1 MKKIEKEDKKKD
13 NLHTK
18 NEKENDSKRKYLIIL
33 LLLLLICI
41 FGISV
46 TFGKDI
52 YENIENQIIE
62 TFKLDKPTSPV
73 IDGGSNDWKKESI
86 IKVVK
91 DAYTKNGLDYYEYC
105 ISENKSTKKCDFKKT
120 ETKNVK
126 ISVTGKYYVTFRAVD
141 KEGKKGNLSNTEVVF
156 IDNQNPVI
164 TNVIKKEITTNSIQ
178 IEVSAKDEHSGIEG
192 YYYSIDGSTYEK
204 GKSTYTYSN
213 LEIGKEYTIYVK
225 VVDKVGNIT
234 VLSMQVKTKENDNEI
249 TPNPT
254 DSPNPTESPLPTDNE
269 NGNQNSSNPTNN
281 GSTNPS
287 VTPTPTETP
296 APTTTPS
303 SAPTISPSPSTT
315 PTPDEEKENPVIN
328 LDKVPSSFT
337 YGEKYDLP
345 SYVSFGKD
353 TGTYSCVVE
362 GNEYKDTSTLK
373 IGKHLIVCTA
383 TSSKNIRVIVEKEVE
398 VVVETGSEEVWNG
411 WIRLNLYYPENSINW
426 QWRIGK
432 EGEIRDG
439 YENTEWQDYTGPI
452 LVKLE
457 DVENVYIRYD
467 LLGETYIVAPS
478 GKVAVDIEPDK
489 YTIKKDEKVKV
500 KIYYDSKAEIKEY
513 RIGTSEWKSYIDEF
527 EVEANTIIEARA
539 TRKEKVYNSDGDY
552 VYTKTITGT
561 DSVFISEYVEAGNN
575 GGTTSGGNTGS
586 IIYEPVT
593 RIDGTITTKPTN
605 DSKPSTYLAGPVIT
619 SNPSSEI
626 VSSVKVKVTPQEVAD
641 KIYIKIGNGN
651 YQEYTNEVEISN
663 NTVIRAYYIRR
674 SDGQVSDTSYYY
686 VQNIKKESKPY
697 VRIDTNPTNYL
708 NGTQKSVEVSI
719 SGSNYNRLLYS
730 LDGVIYQDYTNPIT
744 VTESST
750 IYAKGINDVGE
761 TIESLVIPTVE
772 APQIK
777 KNIDITISLNP
788 GKEEIEGLVNKTKVS
803 ISYDSK
809 ATKKYYKIGYFGE
822 WKEYAGEFEVTSNTT
837 VYAYATGNN
846 AVGRSDRSIS
856 FLTTGISNP
865 IINVNTTSKTQQVK
879 VTIDYDE
886 NAEITRYQIGN
897 GPLLDYN
904 GSFYVYENTTIRAYN
919 KNSLGYEAESKYT
932 INNIVSAPDYLVI
945 EKGKYFIIKL
955 NYPQQASVKEYKWK
969 ANGTW
974 KEYDSKGILLIKP
987 EYKDEF
993 DMTGKD
999 GIQVEDDKGNKVI
1012 FTDHYYL
1019 IDVPF
1024 SELMENL
1031 FMRWDSVRPSGPS
1044 IIVEPSTPTKE
1055 TEVIINYDKSL
1066 VKKYYKIVE
1075 EDGTDTGWLE
1085 YTGSFKINKNNSII
1099 YAKGETRNE
1108 IESNVSSKKV
1118 TNIDLIAPD
1127 INIKGDFT
1135 TPKQK
1140 VTVTV
1145 DATDNIMMYM
1155 VKWASGEHD
1164 AKYFKGNGESL
1175 RNYGNFKAEENGK
1188 YTIYAVDQ
1196 AGNETVKVIEVN
1208 NIDKEAP
1215 NIIIDVLTERYG
1227 TTAEVSIDYTDS
1239 KIKEY
1244 RIGKNSTEYKSY
1256 TDILTINANDVLS
1269 LVNEDGSLTIYARGT
1284 DEAGNVKEVSEDIYV
1299 LDLDA
1304 PKEPIIYAGAGYP
1317 ILTEYGVKLGADSY
1331 IVYDDTRDD
1340 IINYYSIDNGKTW
1353 KVYTGSFEIA
1363 SGTITAKSVKKVS
1376 GLTISTT
1383 KKVDMPSD
1391 ALGANAYDED
1401 ENTYVSKGIFY
1412 INVSDELYNKNIVI
1426 KYSSATNSNSM
1437 RNAPITINMLDG
1449 NNQILNTI
1457 SYSFKSSSIITN
1469 SSIKIENGTKKLQIS
1484 IPYSGVSWDYNFTL
1498 LREIAP
1504 YSIPTIQEYKY
1515 YPTLTEYGVE
1525 AGYNEVGINYFQ
1537 TSVDRFY
1544 RINEGEWKNY
1554 QDKLI
1559 HLEIG
1564 DKLEAKGID
1573 KYGVETNISSYTSN
1587 LPSDALGANAYDED
1601 ENTYV
1606 SKGIFY
1612 INVSDELYNK
1622 NIVIKYS
1629 SATNS
1634 NSMRNA
1640 PITIN
1645 MLDGNNQILNTISY
1659 SFKSSSIITNSSI
1672 KIENGTKKLQISIP
1686 YSGVSWDYNFTLL
1699 REIAPYS
1706 IPTMSENNYYSN
1718 LNLFGLENTYNEV
1731 VINYLSYF
1739 AKKLYSLDNGKT
1751 WLDYTEPFKAEAGI
1765 KIIAKAIDK
1774 DGNETEA
1781 ATYTV
1786 MGLTDNMPNEVFDN
1800 NKETSSFISKNST
1813 KSFGLNGVDNNTLR
1827 IYTTGTVSSNSY
1839 IKLFDNSNQ
1848 ELASISLNKNLTTLV
1863 IPTGSVKASVYS
1875 GSSTLTI
1882 TEINL
1887 RTNVIKDNSPLIEIN
1902 DVNWTVN
1909 KTIDIT
1915 YPEGYRNEYSLDLGE
1930 TWIEYLSPITMEKE
1944 TIVLA
1949 RVVDNDKVVSSSS
1962 FTITKI
1968 DDEEPT
1974 ISLDIP
1980 DKLHFNSNYSL
1991 PTSYTVGKSGGTP
2004 ICKIEDNFVNNT
2016 KDLKIGNYEITCLIT
2031 NGVNVTKTVSKTI
2044 EILSDAVYDYVGKEQ
2059 TYVVVKTGLYRLE
2072 TWGAQGADATTT
2084 YIGGYGG
2091 YSSGNIMLDE
2101 GTVLYINVGGM
2112 GGKYTYSANKVATA
2126 KGGYNGGGYGHV
2138 NSSNWDYRYL
2148 YAGGGATHIALKS
2161 GMLSSLEQEKDSIL
2175 VVSGGGGS
2183 GSAQRI
2189 SNDLYS
2195 YTKGGS
2201 GGGITG
2207 NSMLLV
2213 SRKWTCGIENSNT
2226 FYSTGGNQESGGIF
2240 AGCSSIYD
2248 SYNGLFGQGLLT
2260 QSSVNSNSADW
2271 GGGGGFYGGSI
2282 GAGGSGYIGN
2292 SLLTNK
2298 VMYCY
2303 NCEES
2308 DEETTKTIS
2317 TTNVSENPI
2326 SEYAKKGNGYAKIT
2340 YLGE

>member
-41 FGISV
+41 FGISI

-73 IDGGSNDWKKESI
+73 IDGGSNEWKKESI

-164 TNVIKKEITTNSIQ
+164 TNVVEKKITTNSIQ
-178 IEVSAKDEHSGIEG
+178 VEVSAKDEHSGIEG

-254 DSPNPTESPLPTDNE
+254 DSPNPTVSPLPTDNG
-269 NGNQNSSNPTNN
+269 NGNQNSSNPTDN

-296 APTTTPS
+296 VPTTTPS

-315 PTPDEEKENPVIN
+315 PIPDEEKEIPVIN

-362 GNEYKDTSTLK
+362 GKEYNDTSTLK

-383 TSSKNIRVIVEKEVE
+383 TSSKNIRLMVEKEVE
-398 VVVETGSEEVWNG
+398 VVVGTGSEEVWDG
-411 WIRLNLYYPENSINW
+411 WIRLNLYYPENSTNW

-478 GKVAVDIEPDK
+478 GKVAVDIEPNK
-489 YTIKKDEKVKV
+489 YTIKKGEKVKV

-513 RIGTSEWKSYIDEF
+513 RIGTSEWKSYTNEF

-575 GGTTSGGNTGS
+575 GGTTSGGSTGN
-586 IIYEPVT
+586 ITYEPVT
-593 RIDGTITTKPTN
+593 RIDGTITTKPTT

-619 SNPSSEI
+619 SSPSSEV
-626 VSSVKVKVTPQEVAD
+626 VSSVKVKVTPQEVSD

-730 LDGVIYQDYTNPIT
+730 LDGVIYQDYTDTIT

-809 ATKKYYKIGYFGE
+809 ATKKYYKIGYSGE
-822 WKEYAGEFEVTSNTT
+822 WKEYTGEFEVTSNIT
-837 VYAYATGNN
+837 VYAYATGNH
-846 AVGRSDRSIS
+846 AVGSSSRSIS

-865 IINVNTTSKTQQVK
+865 IIQVNTTSKTQQVK

-886 NAEITRYQIGN
+886 NAAITRYQIGN

-993 DMTGKD
+993 DITGKD

-1031 FMRWDSVRPSGPS
+1031 FMRWDSVRPSAPS
-1044 IIVEPSTPTKE
+1044 IIVEPSTPAKE
-1055 TEVIINYDKSL
+1055 AEVIINYDKSL

-1108 IESNVSSKKV
+1108 IESNVSSKKI

-1155 VKWASGEHD
+1155 VKWSSGEHGT
-1164 AKYFKGNGESL
+1164 KYFKDNGESL
-1175 RNYGNFKAEENGK
+1175 RNHGNFKAEENGK

-1196 AGNETVKVIEVN
+1196 AGNETVQVIEVS

-1256 TDILTINANDVLS
+1256 TDTLTINANDVLS

-1284 DEAGNVKEVSEDIYV
+1284 DESGNVKEVSEDIYV

-1383 KKVDMPSD
+1383 KKVYMPSD
-1391 ALGANAYDED
+1391 ALRPEAYDGNLDTSVDNPSNQYIFVSEEMMNKEALIINKTTAQQRDLKFYFYDED
-1401 ENTYVSKGIFY
+1401 EVQIGSIAIANNNTIKNTVITIPDKTHKIKISNGG
-1412 INVSDELYNKNIVI
+1412 SSWTASLYEIQPNTAPTIVGI
-1426 KYSSATNSNSM
+1426 KYN
-1437 RNAPITINMLDG
+1437 
-1449 NNQILNTI
+1449 
-1457 SYSFKSSSIITN
+1457 
-1469 SSIKIENGTKKLQIS
+1469 
-1484 IPYSGVSWDYNFTL
+1484 
-1498 LREIAP
+1498 
-1504 YSIPTIQEYKY
+1504 
-1515 YPTLTEYGVE
+1515 PTLTEYGIE
-1525 AGYNEVGINYFQ
+1525 AGYNFVTVGYFQ
-1537 TSVDRFY
+1537 TSVQRLY
-1544 RINEGEWKNY
+1544 RINSGEWKSY
-1554 QDKLI
+1554 QDKGI
-1559 HLEIG
+1559 RLEIG
-1564 DKLEAKGID
+1564 DKLETKGIN
-1573 KYGVETNISSYTSN
+1573 KYGVETGISTYTAV
-1587 LPSDALGANAYDED
+1587 LPSDALGPEAYDGNISTTVENGYLNISKELWNKKISIVD
-1601 ENTYV
+1601 IESQYSYRIGIEFLDSSDKVLLTKSGINGKQIIQVPENTFRIKFTGGYGGDTHARLSEV
-1606 SKGIFY
+1606 MVVISPAIF
-1612 INVSDELYNK
+1612 E
-1622 NIVIKYS
+1622 
-1629 SATNS
+1629 
-1634 NSMRNA
+1634 R
-1640 PITIN
+1640 
-1645 MLDGNNQILNTISY
+1645 
-1659 SFKSSSIITNSSI
+1659 
-1672 KIENGTKKLQISIP
+1672 
-1686 YSGVSWDYNFTLL
+1686 
-1699 REIAPYS
+1699 
-1706 IPTMSENNYYSN
+1706 NYYSTVTQN
-1718 LNLFGLENTYNEV
+1718 EIIQSYNE
-1731 VINYLSYF
+1731 IKITYLSYLP
-1739 AKKLYSLDNGKT
+1739 KKLYSLDNGTT
-1751 WLDYTEPFKAEAGI
+1751 WLDYTKPFKADIGT
-1765 KIIAKAIDK
+1765 KILAKAIDK
-1774 DGNETEA
+1774 DGNETEVV
-1781 ATYTV
+1781 TYTV
-1786 MGLTDNMPNEVFDN
+1786 KVLTDNMPNEVFDN
-1800 NKETSSFISKNST
+1800 SKETSSVISKNSN
-1813 KSFGLNGVDNNTLR
+1813 KLFGLNGVDNNTLR
-1827 IYTTGTVSSNSY
+1827 IYTTGEVASNSY
-1839 IKLFDNSNQ
+1839 IKLFDSSNQ
-1848 ELASISLNKNLTTLV
+1848 ELASVSLTQNLTTLV
-1863 IPTGSVKASVYS
+1863 IPIGSVKASVYS

-1887 RTNVIKDNSPLIEIN
+1887 RTNAIKDSSPSIEIN
-1902 DVNWTVN
+1902 DVNWSVN

-1930 TWIEYLSPITMEKE
+1930 TWIEYLSPITVENE
-1944 TIVLA
+1944 TTVLA
-1949 RVVDNDKVVSSSS
+1949 RVVDNGKVVSSSS

-1968 DDEEPT
+1968 DTTEPT
-1974 ISLDIP
+1974 IELNLPDRLVQNLD
-1980 DKLHFNSNYSL
+1980 LQL
-1991 PTSYTVGKSGGTP
+1991 PTKYTFGISGATVV
-2004 ICKIEDNFVNNT
+2004 CKDAENVVISTKNLELGSHEIVCNIESGAG
-2016 KDLKIGNYEITCLIT
+2016 IS
-2031 NGVNVTKTVSKTI
+2031 KTVSKNIIIVESDDEYISNYNYTGDEQIYTI
-2044 EILSDAVYDYVGKEQ
+2044 G
-2059 TYVVVKTGLYRLE
+2059 KTGFYQLE
-2072 TWGAQGADATTT
+2072 TWGAQGGSVSS

-2091 YSSGNIMLDE
+2091 YSSGIISLNE
-2101 GTVLYINVGGM
+2101 GDKLYINIGGQ
-2112 GGKYTYSANKVATA
+2112 GSGATYIGQSLS
-2126 KGGYNGGGYGHV
+2126 GGYNGGGNVIG
-2138 NSSNWDYRYL
+2138 NSGANHMNGS
-2148 YAGGGATHIALKS
+2148 GGGATHIATSS
-2161 GMLSSLEQEKDSIL
+2161 GLLSNLEKKESNIL
-2175 VVSGGGGS
+2175 IVSGGGG
-2183 GSAQRI
+2183 GARDQANHVSAARWG
-2189 SNDLYS
+2189 N
-2195 YTKGGS
+2195 GGS
-2201 GGGITG
+2201 GGGMNGVGPSSSFGSTT
-2207 NSMLLV
+2207 SFTVV
-2213 SRKWTCGIENSNT
+2213 SSL
-2226 FYSTGGNQESGGIF
+2226 
-2240 AGCSSIYD
+2240 AG
-2248 SYNGLFGQGLLT
+2248 T
-2260 QSSVNSNSADW
+2260 QSSGNAFGIGESIFGNSA
-2271 GGGGGFYGGSI
+2271 GGGGYYGGFSGGNNHSDYA
-2282 GAGGSGYIGN
+2282 GAGGGGSGYIGN

-2303 NCEES
+2303 SCSESSEES
-2308 DEETTKTIS
+2308 TKTIS
-2317 TTNVSENPI
+2317 TTNVSEEAI
-2326 SEYAKKGNGYAKIT
+2326 SYYAKIGNGYARIT
-2340 YLGE
+2340 YIGE